1 MCGARS
7 LSLGVWW
14 ADRAAYRG
22 NISTRAGAPKAR
34 EPEIVGPRGPGEPPT
49 RRVYRHDTPHGG
61 FFSLRARVRLRR
73 PVRLVAPKGA
83 VQWGRSVPSR
93 SKGRW
98 GERWARRVGCVVGD
112 LGGCLRR
119 TCDAAP
125 VPRRCRGHVR
135 ALRRRCDPQT
145 RVFHAARATGAPILG
160 GICHFG
166 NFCGFARWIL
176 VEKASTKATTK
187 RL

>member
-1 MCGARS
+1 MPNYSRARAHIVAVARS
-7 LSLGVWW
+7 FSVCGVRIALRKGLSYARLP
-14 ADRAAYRG
+14 
-22 NISTRAGAPKAR
+22 GAPGTP
-34 EPEIVGPRGPGEPPT
+34 EPEIVGPFFYIRRRT
-49 RRVYRHDTPHGG
+49 TRVYRHDTPHGG

-83 VQWGRSVPSR
+83 VRWGRSVPSR
-93 SKGRW
+93 RQGRW
-98 GERWARRVGCVVGD
+98 GGRWARRVGCVVGD

-135 ALRRRCDPQT
+135 ALRWRCDPQT

-176 VEKASTKATTK
+176 
-187 RL
+187 

>member
-1 MCGARS
+1 MRARS
-7 LSLGVWW
+7 LSVCGGRIARLIG
-14 ADRAAYRG
+14 G
-22 NISTRAGAPKAR
+22 NISTRAGAPGAR

-98 GERWARRVGCVVGD
+98 GGRWARRVGCVVGD

-135 ALRRRCDPQT
+135 ALRWRCDPQT

-176 VEKASTKATTK
+176 LEKKSTKATTK
-187 RL
+187 RR

>member
-1 MCGARS
+1 MRARS
-7 LSLGVWW
+7 LSVCGGRIAPLIG
-14 ADRAAYRG
+14 G
-22 NISTRAGAPKAR
+22 NISTRTGAPGAR
-34 EPEIVGPRGPGEPPT
+34 EPEIVGPTHPREPPT

-135 ALRRRCDPQT
+135 ALRWRCDPQS
-145 RVFHAARATGAPILG
+145 RVFHAARATRASILG
-160 GICHFG
+160 GDLPFWQLLRTCPLDFT
-166 NFCGFARWIL
+166 
-176 VEKASTKATTK
+176 VD
-187 RL
+187 